1 VPRFFSRRTVSRAGR
16 PEPVA
21 EEDSV
26 HLYGLHVLDLAIV
39 VLYIAA
45 ILWIGKRVSR
55 RTKSTDDFY
64 IAGRKLGGFYQ
75 FFLNFGTSTSA
86 DQAVAVAR
94 ETYRQGIGGMWIQF
108 LVLFITPF
116 YWFTTLLFRRCRL
129 ITIGDFYAE
138 RFNSRFLA
146 AAFAVFT
153 LSMAFIGGGVS
164 YMVAGK
170 MVLALTPKPE
180 SEFTA
185 AERDAVAQFRE
196 YQQLKAELAGG
207 LSPERQTRY
216 EELQDRDKRGELR
229 SFVSY
234 LDRRA
239 IYIVY
244 ALVVAA
250 YIGMGGFSA
259 AAIADAL
266 QGFLILIFSIA
277 LIPLGLSRLHGFAG
291 LHAAVP
297 DYMFRVFGSAA
308 TSEYAWYTI
317 VAMSLANLVSI
328 VASATMMATAGS
340 AKNEM
345 TARVGMLGGMFCKRV
360 IMLFWALA
368 GLLAIG
374 LYAGQ
379 VHDADLIWGHMTRN
393 LLCPGGIGLMLTG
406 VLAASMSALGA
417 QAVTNSALFVRN
429 LYQPLAPHHSDT
441 HYIAVGRVVI
451 VAVLLGGIVTAL
463 YADNLLN
470 LFKYFISVPAVFGA
484 SVWLGFTW
492 RRVTKWAVIVQMA
505 ICFTLYALIPNL
517 FPLLDSVRT
526 NPALLRE
533 TLPQTIT
540 LATAALTEDVAAGRA
555 ESVGQTISK
564 PHVTEPAGIFFESVV
579 RTDPADPNS
588 PKIGKGRFQAEMWV
602 LSWFGLDFSRCGK
615 AQLVAIRFLVDA
627 LLPFVLLFGLSTITR
642 PVSKTV
648 LDGFFAKLHTPVQPS
663 PAAEQQALALAG
675 AKPEMYESRKLWRG
689 SNWEI
694 MKPGWLDLAGF
705 GGSWVLVGLVLLL
718 LWLLVTIG
726 T

>member
-1 VPRFFSRRTVSRAGR
+1 LR
-16 PEPVA
+16 
-21 EEDSV
+21 
-26 HLYGLHVLDLAIV
+26 LYGLHVLDLAIV
-39 VLYIAA
+39 VLYVAA
-45 ILWIGKRVSR
+45 ILWIGKRVGR

-108 LVLFITPF
+108 LVLFLTPF

-138 RFNSRFLA
+138 RFGSRFLA

-153 LSMAFIGGGVS
+153 LTMAFIGGGVS

-170 MVLALTPKPE
+170 MVLALTPKPQSAYTDTE
-180 SEFTA
+180 QT
-185 AERDAVAQFRE
+185 AVALFRE
-196 YQQLKAELAGG
+196 YQQLKAELPQG
-207 LSPERQTRY
+207 LSPDRQARY
-216 EELQDRDKRGELR
+216 AELHDRAQRGELL

-234 LDRRA
+234 LDRRV
-239 IYIVY
+239 IYVAY
-244 ALVVAA
+244 AAVVAT
-250 YIGMGGFSA
+250 YIGLGGFSA

-277 LIPLGLSRLHGFAG
+277 LIPLGLSRIGGFAG
-291 LHAAVP
+291 LHATVP

-317 VAMSLANLVSI
+317 VGMSLANLVSI
-328 VASATMMATAGS
+328 VAAAPMMATAGS
-340 AKNEM
+340 ARNEM
-345 TARVGMLGGMFCKRV
+345 TARLGMLGGMFCKRV

-379 VHDADLIWGHMTRN
+379 VHDADLIWGYMTRN
-393 LLCPGGIGLMLTG
+393 LLSPGGVGLMLTG

-429 LYQPLAPHHSDT
+429 LYQPLAPDRSDG
-441 HYIAVGRVVI
+441 HYVAIARGVI
-451 VAVLLGGIVTAL
+451 VAILLGGIVTAL

-484 SVWLGFTW
+484 SIWLGFTW
-492 RRVTKWAVIVQMA
+492 RRVTKWAVILQVPF
-505 ICFTLYALIPNL
+505 CFALYALIPNV
-517 FPLLDSVRT
+517 FPLLDSIRR

-533 TLPQTIT
+533 TEPQTIT
-540 LATAALTEDVAAGRA
+540 LATAALAEDVAAGRA
-555 ESVGQTISK
+555 ERVGQTIRK
-564 PHVTEPAGIFFESVV
+564 PHVREPAGIFFESVV
-579 RTDPADPNS
+579 RTDPADPQS
-588 PKIGKGRFQAEMWV
+588 PKIGRGRFQAEIWL
-602 LSWFGLDFSRCGK
+602 LSGLGLEFARCSK
-615 AQLVAIRFLVDA
+615 AQLVALRFFVDA
-627 LLPFVLLFGLSTITR
+627 LLPFVLLFGLSVLTR
-642 PVSKTV
+642 PVPKAD
-648 LDGFFAKLHTPVQPS
+648 LDRFFAKLHTPVQPTQ
-663 PAAEQQALALAG
+663 AAEREALAQATAQPSLYDG
-675 AKPEMYESRKLWRG
+675 QKLWRR

-694 MKPGWLDLAGF
+694 LRPTWLDVAGF
-705 GGSWVLVGLVLLL
+705 GGSWVLVGIVLLL
-718 LWLLVTIG
+718 LWLMVTIG
-726 T
+726 S

>member
-1 VPRFFSRRTVSRAGR
+1 VERRLAK
-16 PEPVA
+16 
-21 EEDSV
+21 EEWLR
-26 HLYGLHVLDLAIV
+26 LYGLHVLDLAVV
-39 VLYIAA
+39 VLYVVA
-45 ILWIGKRVSR
+45 IIWIGKRVSR
-55 RTKSTDDFY
+55 RTKNTDDFY

-108 LVLFITPF
+108 LVLFLTPF

-138 RFNSRFLA
+138 RFNSPFLA

-153 LSMAFIGGGVS
+153 LTMAFIGGGVS

-180 SEFTA
+180 SA
-185 AERDAVAQFRE
+185 YAPAERTAVMQFRE
-196 YQQLKAELAGG
+196 YQQLKAELGRG
-207 LSPERQTRY
+207 LTPAQQARY
-216 EELQDRDKRGELR
+216 DELHERDKRGELL

-234 LDRRA
+234 LDRRVVYVAYAVVVA
-239 IYIVY
+239 IYIG
-244 ALVVAA
+244 L
-250 YIGMGGFSA
+250 GGFSA

-277 LIPLGLSRLHGFAG
+277 LIPLGLGRIGGFAG

-317 VAMSLANLVSI
+317 IGMSLANLVSI
-328 VASATMMATAGS
+328 VAAAPMMATAGS
-340 AKNEM
+340 ARNEM
-345 TARVGMLGGMFCKRV
+345 IARVGMLGGMFCKRI

-379 VHDADLIWGHMTRN
+379 VHDADLIWGYMTRD
-393 LLCPGGIGLMLTG
+393 LLFPGGVGLMLTG

-429 LYQPLAPHHSDT
+429 LYQPVAPGRSEG

-451 VAVLLGGIVTAL
+451 VAILLGGIVTAL

-484 SVWLGFTW
+484 SIWLGFTW
-492 RRVTKWAVIVQMA
+492 RRVTKWATIVQVFF
-505 ICFTLYALIPNL
+505 CFVLYAIIPNV
-517 FPLLDSVRT
+517 F
-526 NPALLRE
+526 PALDVIRRSPQFLRE
-533 TLPQTIT
+533 TEPQTIT
-540 LATAALTEDVAAGRA
+540 ISTAALAEDVAAGRA
-555 ESVGQTISK
+555 DHVGQTIRK
-564 PHVTEPAGIFFESVV
+564 PHVVEPAGIFFEEVV
-579 RTDPADPNS
+579 RTDPADPHS
-588 PKIGKGRFQAEMWV
+588 PKMGRGRFQAETWF
-602 LSWFGLDFSRCGK
+602 LSWFGVHFEHCRK

-627 LLPFVLLFGLSTITR
+627 LLPFVLLFVLSALTR
-642 PVSKTV
+642 PVPAAI
-648 LDGFFAKLHTPVQPS
+648 LDRFFGTLHTPVQPTA
-663 PAAEQQALALAG
+663 AAEQAALTQAAAQPALF
-675 AKPEMYESRKLWRG
+675 EREKLWPR
-689 SNWEI
+689 SKWEI
-694 MKPGWLDLAGF
+694 LKPSWLDLAGF
-705 GGSWVLVGLVLLL
+705 GGSWVLVGVVLLL